1 LSVVLGGPFVHKKSK
16 MKIVRWAIRVGQWQP
31 NEAEWTRAAALIQP
45 EEKERIGKF
54 FFKKD
59 AKSSMVGRLLI
70 RKFLIEASGLR
81 YSSLSEK
88 LRKI

>member
-1 LSVVLGGPFVHKKSK
+1 
-16 MKIVRWAIRVGQWQP
+16 MKVVRWATRVGSWQP
-31 NEAEWTRAAALIQP
+31 SEIEWTKAASLIQP

-70 RKFLIEASGLR
+70 RKFLMHSTGLR
-81 YSSLSEK
+81 YILI
-88 LRKI
+88 LY